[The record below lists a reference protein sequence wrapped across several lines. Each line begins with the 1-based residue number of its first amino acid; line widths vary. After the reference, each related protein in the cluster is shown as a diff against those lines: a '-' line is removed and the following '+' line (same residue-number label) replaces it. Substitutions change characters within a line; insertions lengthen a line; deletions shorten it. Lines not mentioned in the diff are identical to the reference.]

1 MKGSRVEEG
10 EGQDRTGQDRTGQDR
25 TGQDRTGQD
34 RTGQD
39 RTGQRGYERCRTLGM
54 SSMKVFILG
63 QWTLI
68 KWWDGMGCDGGM
80 KRGKKEEGSVAVEC
94 RG

>member
-1 MKGSRVEEG
+1 
-10 EGQDRTGQDRTGQDR
+10 
-25 TGQDRTGQD
+25 
-34 RTGQD
+34 
-39 RTGQRGYERCRTLGM
+39 
-54 SSMKVFILG
+54 MKVFILG